1 MTGVLFIL
9 EYVKVCIFGKKKCIQ
24 ALVLAAAVA
33 LSALPGMTD
42 TVYADTTQTGV
53 VNTQTG
59 GGTVYI
65 RAEASTTADIQTSI
79 SHGTTVTVREE
90 SIGTDGCK
98 WYRVSYTNGDTTYS
112 GWVRGDLL
120 RVGDTQE
127 STGGD
132 AAAPASENEGDAS
145 AGQSQEGTTAGET
158 PSAEEADST
167 EEEVP
172 SAGTGGAETPVQTE
186 TTSGTSGTVTGDVVN
201 VRSGAGTDQGRV
213 TQITMGTAVTI
224 TGQETAPNGDVWY
237 AVTFSKNGQTYSGY
251 MHSSYV
257 TVSSLVATDD
267 PEAVAEMEAAGF
279 PHSYAV
285 YLATLHGKYPAWQF
299 VPVDTGLDW
308 EQVIAGESVPGRNL
322 VPASFSDA
330 TKSTDPS
337 VYDWATN
344 TWAFLDGSW
353 VAANSRYIAYVM
365 DPRNYLSETHIFQ
378 FETLDYQPYQ
388 TADGVRS
395 VLSNTFMAQPVTDT
409 DGATLDY
416 AETFAS
422 IGSQLSVSPYH
433 LAARVRQEQGVQGAS
448 PMISGTA
455 EGFEGYFNYFN
466 INAYQTSTGTI
477 LFNGL
482 TYARNAGWDTRYR
495 SLFGGS
501 EILSKRYIAAGQ
513 NTLYFEKFNVV
524 DRSRLYTHQY
534 MTNLL
539 AAQNEGVQMK
549 RAYSDMNQAY
559 VFRIPVY
566 QNMPEDPCSFTDTGN
581 QNNWLSGLSVNGY
594 AVTPA
599 FSPAATEYSLYVGQG
614 VDNITVDAASIA
626 GTSGVS
632 GTGSY
637 PLSYGNN
644 TITVTC
650 KAQDG
655 TPREYNLLVVRAV
668 PEAVVE
674 PTPETPGETP
684 QSGEAAAG
692 ETPEGE
698 TPQNGETPAAE
709 TPEGEATKTE
719 EAAGAEKTDG
729 GEEKTTGE
737 DKPQEGAQSGENDA
751 ASETGSEQKTAPVMP
766 GDLNGD
772 GRISNLD
779 LVWLQ
784 KRILGL
790 TTLSDRAEQAADVN
804 HDHVVNNTDLIY
816 LKKHILGIQRLAG

>member
-9 EYVKVCIFGKKKCIQ
+9 EYVKVGLFGKKKCIQ
-24 ALVLAAAVA
+24 ALTLAAAVTCFSLYPA
-33 LSALPGMTD
+33 RTD
-42 TVYADTTQTGV
+42 AVYADTNRTGV

-59 GGTVYI
+59 GGAVYI
-65 RAEASTTADIQTSI
+65 RSEASTTADIQTSL

-90 SIGTDGCK
+90 GIGTDGCK
-98 WYRVSYTNGDTTYS
+98 WYRVSYTDGDTTYA

-120 RVGDTQE
+120 RI
-127 STGGD
+127 GD
-132 AAAPASENEGDAS
+132 AQEEATSGDDSSNAAEQGEGASDGVQDDA
-145 AGQSQEGTTAGET
+145 AGET
-158 PSAEEADST
+158 PSSGEQDAAEQ
-167 EEEVP
+167 EVP
-172 SAGTGGAETPVQTE
+172 SANTGAAEPPEQTG
-186 TTSGTSGTVTGDVVN
+186 SSAGTSGTVTGDVVN
-201 VRSGAGTDQGRV
+201 VRDGAGADQGRV
-213 TQITMGTAVTI
+213 TQITMGTSVTI
-224 TGQETAPNGDVWY
+224 TDQETASDGSVWY
-237 AVTFSKNGQTYSGY
+237 AVTFSRNGQTYSGY

-257 TVSSLVATDD
+257 AVSTPVAADD
-267 PEAVAEMEAAGF
+267 PEAVAAMEAAGF

-285 YLATLHGKYPAWQF
+285 YLATMHTRYPEWQF

-344 TWAFLDGSW
+344 TWALLDGNW

-365 DPRNYLSETHIFQ
+365 DPRNYLSETHVFQ

-409 DGATLDY
+409 DGTTLDY

-433 LAARVRQEQGVQGAS
+433 LAARVRQEQGTKGES
-448 PMISGTA
+448 PMISGTC
-455 EGFEGYFNYFN
+455 EGFEGFFNYFN

-482 TYARNAGWDTRYR
+482 TYARNAGWNTRYR

-501 EILSKRYIAAGQ
+501 EILSNRYVAIGQ

-549 RAYSDMNQAY
+549 RAYSDLHQAY

-566 QNMPEDPCSFTDTGN
+566 QNMPEEPCSFTDTGN
-581 QNNWLSGLSVNGY
+581 QNNWLSNLGINGY

-599 FSPAATEYSLYVGQG
+599 FSANVTDYSLYVGQG
-614 VDNITVDAASIA
+614 VSDITVTASSIA
-626 GTSGVS
+626 GTSGIS

-644 TITVTC
+644 NITVTC
-650 KAQDG
+650 TSQDG
-655 TPREYNLLVVRAV
+655 TPREYHLLVVRAV
-668 PEAVVE
+668 PEAIVE
-674 PTPETPGETP
+674 PTPETPGE
-684 QSGEAAAG
+684 SSEAG
-692 ETPEGE
+692 ESTQGSESG
-698 TPQNGETPAAE
+698 
-709 TPEGEATKTE
+709 
-719 EAAGAEKTDG
+719 
-729 GEEKTTGE
+729 
-737 DKPQEGAQSGENDA
+737 QSGENA
-751 ASETGSEQKTAPVMP
+751 QGSENGQSGENAQGSENGQSGESAQGTSVAPLMP

-790 TTLSDRAEQAADVN
+790 VTLSERAEQAADVN
-804 HDHVVNNTDLIY
+804 HDGVVNNIDLIY
-816 LKKHILGIQRLAG
+816 LKKHILGIQRLVR